1 VKDRTATCDV
11 ANRDLASL
19 IDEAVTPFTDLVDW
33 RQKDDAQREM
43 RREIKRR
50 LRAGGIEDDA
60 VESLAADIV
69 DLAKVR
75 THR

>member
-1 VKDRTATCDV
+1 
-11 ANRDLASL
+11 
-19 IDEAVTPFTDLVDW
+19 
-33 RQKDDAQREM
+33 M

-75 THR
+75 TALMTNDVETSAITWGDTSLPYAIRRSVRRKEDGGGDGKSGG